1 MFLLNKRDHAI
12 PLRPNRLLTIPPG
25 ALYNYL
31 ASDNVVCAR
40 VVLGGR
46 GFAVGGV
53 LGTNRPARLGSLVSC
68 RSNDVTGL
76 SLIRTSGVGFILV
89 TFSRNANLA
98 PRHTPNGTVLATLRN
113 GTVVNCR
120 NRSCRLATNRD
131 FHFSGGNLRDIA
143 TRNGFGV
150 DLLLIVRWTVFSSRL
165 ARGAHPRRSKQI
177 LYRSIS
183 STMVRRKARTTP
195 HHFIP
200 IIIRQGLR
208 RQYVTNVPR
217 TTRVRSRNDIFVT

>member
-1 MFLLNKRDHAI
+1 M
-12 PLRPNRLLTIPPG
+12 PPG
-25 ALYNYL
+25 ALYNAG
-31 ASDNVVCAR
+31 ASDKVVCAR

-53 LGTNRPARLGSLVSC
+53 VGTNRPARLGSLVSC
-68 RSNDVTGL
+68 RRNDVTGL
-76 SLIRTSGVGFILV
+76 SVTRTSGVGFILV

-120 NRSCRLATNRD
+120 NGSCRLGTNRD

-150 DLLLIVRWTVFSSRL
+150 DLLLIVRWTVFYFVAST
-165 ARGAHPRRSKQI
+165 RGPSKPAKQI
-177 LYRSIS
+177 LYIYR
-183 STMVRRKARTTP
+183 VRR
-195 HHFIP
+195 
-200 IIIRQGLR
+200 
-208 RQYVTNVPR
+208 
-217 TTRVRSRNDIFVT
+217 